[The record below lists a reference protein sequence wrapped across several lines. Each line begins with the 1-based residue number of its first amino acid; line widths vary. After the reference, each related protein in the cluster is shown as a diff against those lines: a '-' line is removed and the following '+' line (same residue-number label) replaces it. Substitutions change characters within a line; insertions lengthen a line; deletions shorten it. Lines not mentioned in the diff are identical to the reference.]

1 MKKDSYTMDLP
12 FTIPVSEETDFAV
25 ARGIVIKK
33 DVTNYRVFIGGAKA
47 FECAEGDY
55 YYKKL
60 VIAVLT
66 DLGCEKMSIA
76 RALGVHRNTVTNIE
90 SSAREF
96 GMEGLIDGRDGR
108 PGPRKMTPAVVKKV
122 ASYYRKG
129 LSASEIYRRLQGKI
143 DPSITLRTIQ
153 SFVADMKKQEQC
165 PPLSEKK
172 SAVAGDVSKTEQLQ
186 LFDDREV
193 CHETASENDGDSH
206 ENTSAP
212 GDQENVPEE
221 ESLQEALLSSLPGQE
236 NTESD
241 EHTDQLP
248 ESSSR
253 SIDEAVDKK
262 AAAASPPFHP
272 EAGRGL
278 SYVGAYLAWPYLSLM
293 GVLPLAYELYGS
305 LMSGTRMAY
314 GLLQS
319 MASFFFLTLLGFTT
333 LESFKVVDRDGFRRL
348 IGNSAA
354 PTVKTLRNKLG
365 ILAAVG
371 KGFEFLKGLAL
382 RYCALGM
389 IEDGVL
395 YADGHFIPYF
405 GKRFM
410 GKGYFTQRRL
420 AHPGRTQHFI
430 NDRQGRPLFFL
441 LREGN
446 EKFSALMPQLIEE
459 THTLVGSH
467 QITFIFDR
475 GASCGPLLK
484 RIEDGGDLFITY
496 KKGMSRAIPGGAFRP
511 LTIVSNRW
519 GKKFEKTYDVWDGEM
534 EVTGYGNARLILV
547 KKKKGHPTPII
558 TNDKTRPVEEVVE
571 LMFNRWSQENFFK
584 YMASNFSLDELVT
597 QEVQDAPSPMVTNPR
612 WKELERKR
620 ANTKRQI
627 KELECEI
634 GQMASSGE
642 SRTYSE
648 DGRKDPFVI
657 KVATLKRMNI
667 MLKKLTAQKKEC
679 PEKISLSELTKA
691 AHEVIPT
698 EGKLILDAMKLCA
711 YNAEEWLL
719 ELMEKHYHDWRDPRT
734 IVRMIV
740 SQKGDIEVRG
750 DRVIIRLARFSP
762 ATYQKAANGL
772 CEELNAL
779 EPRSWDGR
787 WRFVYEV
794 AE

>member
-1 MKKDSYTMDLP
+1 MELP
-12 FTIPVSEETDFAV
+12 FTIPVSKDTDIEV

-33 DVTNYRVFIGGAKA
+33 DGTTCRVFIGGAKA
-47 FECAEGDY
+47 FECAEADY

-60 VIAVLT
+60 IIAVLT

-108 PGPRKMTPAVVKKV
+108 PGPRKMTPAVVKLV
-122 ASYYRKG
+122 ASYHSKG
-129 LSASEIYRRLQGKI
+129 LSATEVYRRLQGKI

-153 SFVADMKKQEQC
+153 SFVADMKKKEQEQC
-165 PPLSEKK
+165 PPPSEKN
-172 SAVAGDVSKTEQLQ
+172 SATAGDVLKAEQLQ
-186 LFDDREV
+186 LFNDHEV
-193 CHETASENDGDSH
+193 CHEAASEGDGGSH
-206 ENTSAP
+206 EKTSDA
-212 GDQENVPEE
+212 GVDENVPGE

-236 NTESD
+236 STETD
-241 EHTDQLP
+241 EHTDQLT
-248 ESSSR
+248 ENSSLSAE
-253 SIDEAVDKK
+253 EAIEKK
-262 AAAASPPFHP
+262 AASASPPFHP

-348 IGNSAA
+348 IGNGAA

-371 KGFEFLKGLAL
+371 RGFEFLKGLAL

-446 EKFSALMPQLIEE
+446 EKFSALMPHLIEE

-484 RIEDGGDLFITY
+484 KIEDGGDLFITY
-496 KKGMSRAIPGGAFRP
+496 KKGTSRAIPGGAFRP
-511 LTIVSNRW
+511 LTIVSHRW

-534 EVTGYGNARLILV
+534 EVTGYGNARLVLV
-547 KKKKGHPTPII
+547 KKKGHPTPII
-558 TNDKTRPVEEVVE
+558 TNDRTRPVGEVVE

-597 QEVQDAPSPMVTNPR
+597 QEAHDAPSPMVTNPR
-612 WKELERKR
+612 WKELEKKR
-620 ANTKRQI
+620 AHTKRQI
-627 KELECEI
+627 NELECEI
-634 GQMASSGE
+634 GQMASSGK

-667 MLKKLTAQKKEC
+667 MLKKLTTQKKEC
-679 PEKISLSELTKA
+679 PEKISLFELTNA
-691 AHEVIPT
+691 VHEIIPT

-719 ELMEKHYHDWRDPRT
+719 ERMEKHYHDWRDPRT
-734 IVRMIV
+734 ILRMIV
-740 SQKGDIEVRG
+740 SQKGDIEVLD

-762 ATYQKAANGL
+762 ATYQKAARGL

-787 WRFVYEV
+787 WRFFYEV